1 MMMSRLKDA
10 TRPRHEAVEARLGL
24 MRMTSTLEGYARA
37 LRRFHGL
44 HRAAEAAFARVE
56 GWDGVG
62 IDPEERRKTPLLEE
76 DLRRLG
82 MTPEAIAALPPCTT
96 LPPIVDLPTAL
107 GAMYVLEGST
117 LGGRYITKAVAKSLG
132 LTPGD
137 GCSYF
142 ASYGEHL
149 GAMWKAF
156 GAAVDAFAATRTVHD
171 AVERSADA
179 TFAAVDEWFAEDEAV
194 GAPAGT

>member
-1 MMMSRLKDA
+1 MMMSRLKEA

-24 MRMTSTLEGYARA
+24 LRLTSTRDGYLSA

-44 HRAAEAAFARVE
+44 HRAAESAFARVA
-56 GWDGVG
+56 GWEGVG
-62 IDPEERRKTPLLEE
+62 IDPEERRKTPLLED
-76 DLRRLG
+76 DLARLG
-82 MTPEAIAALPPCTT
+82 LTPAEIAALPPCSE

-117 LGGRYITKAVAKSLG
+117 LGGRYITKAVGAKLG

-142 ASYGEHL
+142 ASYGDRV
-149 GAMWKAF
+149 GPMWKAF
-156 GAAVDAFAATRTVHD
+156 GAAVDAFAVDDAVRD

-179 TFAAVDEWFAEDEAV
+179 TFAAVDAWFAEA
-194 GAPAGT
+194 GPAPARA